1 MSEYQ
6 TRRLVQFCLFTG
18 TLVSVFYAPKL
29 AIILAY
35 CTGWHGHKLEQF
47 KRAMEV
53 VEYRRERKAKITA
66 RIARA
71 LVREYKAYGD
81 IEKAIEQQMVRN
93 WIGFEASWIKKPHA
107 FTDQNHPT
115 PRLAANYGP
124 AEIVTPPKPMS
135 PEEQARRAAMVQRLR
150 EEGVLGRTMQ

>member
-1 MSEYQ
+1 M
-6 TRRLVQFCLFTG
+6 
-18 TLVSVFYAPKL
+18 
-29 AIILAY
+29 AIKMTDKEREGFDILKAEMPES
-35 CTGWHGHKLEQF
+35 L
-47 KRAMEV
+47 AMEV

-107 FTDQNHPT
+107 FTDQHNPT
-115 PRLAANYGP
+115 PRPAANYGS
-124 AEIVTPPKPMS
+124 PKQEEEQRAVVS
-135 PEEQARRAAMVQRLR
+135 PERRAELAALARQTAGKLR
-150 EEGVLGRTMQ
+150 ALQ